1 MSYNVLKFTLDNI
14 IYNCTSKGN
23 EDIEIVLPRRTPAST
38 TYSSVYSKDKSTVI
52 EPAVQIQIKLILNV
66 TTSKVPKLYIHGED
80 KKAKVSFSNT
90 LEIQGNSNNILTF
103 TTTNGGSL
111 WLVSRT
117 SFEKVPP
124 TPTGEPI
131 TTVNGLKGPTIVLD
145 GNNIR
150 MNNDQ
155 GPTIVEQFE
164 AVDNKIINLEQT
176 IVSEVTKDVS
186 TVLPDMI
193 KLQIK
198 DSEIIAEKI

>member
-38 TYSSVYSKDKSTVI
+38 TYASAYSKDKSTVL
-52 EPAVQIQIKLILNV
+52 EPAVQIQIKLVLTV

-80 KKAKVSFSNT
+80 KKSKVSFSNT

-117 SFEKVPP
+117 SFEKIPP
-124 TPTGEPI
+124 TPTEEPV

-150 MNNDQ
+150 MNNMQ

>member
-14 IYNCTSKGN
+14 IYNCTSKGD

-124 TPTGEPI
+124 TPTEKPI
-131 TTVNGLKGPTIVLD
+131 TVVNGLKGPTIVLD

>member
-23 EDIEIVLPRRTPAST
+23 EDIEIVLPRRTPTST

-124 TPTGEPI
+124 TPTEEPI
-131 TTVNGLKGPTIVLD
+131 TAVNGLKGPTIVLD